1 MNYLGHFHLATPS
14 AALIVGNL
22 LGEYVHGNAA
32 RDLYPDDVWE
42 GVMMHRYID
51 SYTDA
56 HKSAKE
62 LAQFFRADF
71 KRYAPVMSDI
81 AVDYLLASDMSRYP
95 TVSSLHD
102 FALNIYDTLK
112 NYAPELPADVQHVIA
127 EMAKHDWL
135 TQYRQYAGIGKAFGY
150 VISRSTY
157 LSPKPSPYR
166 AIDILRDNE
175 QAMRPF
181 YTQLITDLE
190 KEFLTSSESRKS

>member
-1 MNYLGHFHLATPS
+1 MNYLGHFHLAAPS
-14 AALIVGNL
+14 ATLIIGNL
-22 LGEYVHGNAA
+22 LGEYVHGTSGK
-32 RDLYPDDVWE
+32 DLYPAPIWE
-42 GVMMHRYID
+42 GIMMHRHID

-56 HKSAKE
+56 HESTKE

-81 AVDYLLASDMSRYP
+81 AVDYLLASDSSRYP
-95 TVSSLHD
+95 SEATLHD
-102 FALNIYDTLK
+102 FALSIYDTLRD
-112 NYAPELPADVQHVIA
+112 YAPELPAAVQCIISS
-127 EMAKHDWL
+127 MSDHDWL